1 MNWDALYERAFA
13 FEKLNLWKELT
24 DDQLFAIRANQEV
37 CYISIMGFLKQ
48 HFALGV
54 YVGDEGLRSYYR
66 VNQAS
71 MNEEEKRIASMSQNN
86 LQCAYLSKDQA
97 TPEERKP
104 VRAYAREHSI
114 SMKNARYPLF
124 LRVSRFQRPDD
135 ITEEFEG
142 DILREAFD
150 AALWL
155 GPKVISGQITIPH
168 LRTNTKTVPL
178 LVKDGSEF
186 RMEST
191 PVIPYEIVPY
201 PVGHTDETDLMDRT
215 RKISQSG
222 RWACKLILLNETYGA
237 DGVEGEFF
245 PWELVTF
252 DYQSRNRVPVRACRD
267 YENRT
272 HVLLRELMKT
282 LVRINKRPESIL
294 VSDLRTQTF
303 LSEWCRSQNIDL
315 LTGELPD
322 ELDSLINAS
331 LYEEEL
337 ERNEVPKQFSD
348 AIDFY
353 LLASDELL
361 LRTKD
366 DFDQISAALSSFL
379 LIDNLSD
386 PLRKNIEKVL
396 RRLNS
401 LQEEEDQRGAQAG
414 GLQAEQEE
422 EVAEP
427 LVVFTAENAGGD
439 NLLAFGQ
446 GDDYFVKADFK
457 LE

>member
-13 FEKLNLWKELT
+13 FEKLNLWEELT

-168 LRTNTKTVPL
+168 LRTNTKAVPL

-245 PWELVTF
+245 PWELV
-252 DYQSRNRVPVRACRD
+252 
-267 YENRT
+267 
-272 HVLLRELMKT
+272 
-282 LVRINKRPESIL
+282 
-294 VSDLRTQTF
+294 
-303 LSEWCRSQNIDL
+303 
-315 LTGELPD
+315 ELPCWG
-322 ELDSLINAS
+322 SLRQWTRHCFTTLMRRARQRAS
-331 LYEEEL
+331 MM
-337 ERNEVPKQFSD
+337 KGKSW
-348 AIDFY
+348 
-353 LLASDELL
+353 
-361 LRTKD
+361 
-366 DFDQISAALSSFL
+366 
-379 LIDNLSD
+379 
-386 PLRKNIEKVL
+386 
-396 RRLNS
+396 
-401 LQEEEDQRGAQAG
+401 
-414 GLQAEQEE
+414 
-422 EVAEP
+422 
-427 LVVFTAENAGGD
+427 
-439 NLLAFGQ
+439 
-446 GDDYFVKADFK
+446 
-457 LE
+457 